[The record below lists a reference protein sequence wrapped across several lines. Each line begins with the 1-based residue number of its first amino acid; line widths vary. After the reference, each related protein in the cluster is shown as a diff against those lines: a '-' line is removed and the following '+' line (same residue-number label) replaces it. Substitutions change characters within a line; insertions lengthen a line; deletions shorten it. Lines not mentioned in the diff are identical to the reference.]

1 MVRHFVTLKAKLTWN
16 GVRHDIQRR
25 FGFPIA
31 TILLGWVGI
40 WLATRHLGLSAE
52 LASAAPGAAE
62 AYQGWA
68 ALVFFLAW
76 VALPVI
82 IFPLDENLD
91 PQQLAVLPISSNRMV
106 LGLAAAS
113 LVAPA
118 TVVPVTV
125 LAANAYALSAAW
137 WMVVPASIVF
147 VGLLTVGAQLFS
159 AAISAILRTRRGRD
173 IATLLV
179 LGLAAGSFFAYRSVS
194 ITVEE
199 SGVAEAALGN
209 PIMDWALLLP
219 PVAAQR
225 AIVEAAAGEAFLALV
240 FLAAATLG
248 LIGLALLWRRL
259 LAWMLTTPQEG
270 SRPAARARRMGMAT
284 GPWGVI
290 PTLARKELRF
300 YVRDPRQRL
309 VWTGTVIFV
318 GLAIGG
324 TIMGATG
331 FFDIRDNDWA
341 PLAAPILV
349 LFVGL
354 PIALNLFGWERNA
367 ASYLFVLPTKPHQL
381 LLGKNMA
388 VALALTI
395 ETVILATALSL
406 FTGFWNWT
414 WMVVPLMIA
423 AIGCQLAVGNIVSV
437 LTPLRLPR
445 EGTDVFAQS
454 TEQGCLAIVSQTV
467 SFFTIGLLLV
477 PPASV
482 TALTV
487 SFGKVISPA
496 FTAASSIL
504 WGLVIYSISL
514 ALASRLLRR
523 RLPEVMSWV
532 QIV

>member
-1 MVRHFVTLKAKLTWN
+1 MIRQLIELKVRLTWN
-16 GVRHDIQRR
+16 GVRHDVQRR

-31 TILLGWVGI
+31 TILLTWLGV
-40 WLATRHLGLSAE
+40 WLASRHLGLTTD
-52 LASAAPGAAE
+52 LMAANPRAA
-62 AYQGWA
+62 AGYAGWA
-68 ALVFFLAW
+68 AIIFFAAW

-91 PQQLAVLPISSNRMV
+91 PQQLAVLPISSNQMV
-106 LGLAAAS
+106 AGLAASS

-118 TVVPVTV
+118 VVVPVALLT
-125 LAANAYALSAAW
+125 ANAIALGDAW
-137 WMVVPASIVF
+137 WMIVPASLVF
-147 VGLLTVGAQLFS
+147 VGLLAVGSQLFS

-173 IATLLV
+173 IATFLI
-179 LGLAAGSFFAYRSVS
+179 LGLAAGSFFAYRSIATTVQEAG
-194 ITVEE
+194 IT
-199 SGVAEAALGN
+199 EAVLTN
-209 PIMDWALLLP
+209 PVTDWAIALP

-225 AIVEAAAGEAFLALV
+225 AIVEAASGNPGAGVGFLAI
-240 FLAAATLG
+240 AMIW
-248 LIGLALLWRRL
+248 LIGLSYIWRRL
-259 LAWMLTTPQEG
+259 LEWMLTTPQEG
-270 SRPAARARRMGMAT
+270 SRPATRARRLGMAT
-284 GPWGVI
+284 GPWGVV

-324 TIMGATG
+324 TVMGASG
-331 FFDIRDNDWA
+331 FFDVRNNDWA

-381 LLGKNMA
+381 LLGKNLA
-388 VALALTI
+388 VAVALTI
-395 ETVILATALSL
+395 ETLILAIGLSL

-414 WMVVPLMIA
+414 WLVFPLMIS
-423 AIGCQLAVGNIVSV
+423 AIGTQLAVGNVVSV

-445 EGTDVFAQS
+445 EGTDIFAQS

-482 TALTV
+482 AALTV
-487 SFGKVISPA
+487 SFGGVVSPG
-496 FTAASSIL
+496 FTAAVTIA
-504 WGLVIYSISL
+504 WGLIIYLVSL